1 MNAQIGIRRNSVPSD
16 FSATERFPQD
26 STLGIASAL
35 LSIPALLIVLYVS
48 ALLRDLLS
56 GRGADP
62 DSGFVPF
69 VVVIIPVLFFIV
81 PFFLRQRLQR
91 KQLLAG
97 KPVIG
102 AFFSADA
109 LLWCTKQNFCHY
121 VPKASLQTVHLVA
134 VRSAMSPGATGTM
147 IPDYLVL
154 EGITF
159 YVRIPGAAEYKLL
172 DLVRYLRVWKPDL
185 IIRIDPRLN
194 WPSGV

>member
-26 STLGIASAL
+26 STLGIASVL
-35 LSIPALLIVLYVS
+35 LSIPILLVTLYAS
-48 ALLRDLLS
+48 ALFRDLRG
-56 GRGADP
+56 GRGFDP
-62 DSGFVPF
+62 DGGFVPF
-69 VVVIIPVLFFIV
+69 VVVFAPVLFFIV
-81 PFFLRQRLQR
+81 PYFLRQRLQR

-97 KPVIG
+97 NPVVG

-121 VPKASLQTVHLVA
+121 IPKDSLRTVQIFG
-134 VRSAMSPGATGTM
+134 RMSAMSPGARGTC
-147 IPDYLVL
+147 IPDYLEL
-154 EGITF
+154 GGMNF
-159 YVRIPGAAEYKLL
+159 DVRISGATEYKLL

-194 WPSGV
+194 WPS